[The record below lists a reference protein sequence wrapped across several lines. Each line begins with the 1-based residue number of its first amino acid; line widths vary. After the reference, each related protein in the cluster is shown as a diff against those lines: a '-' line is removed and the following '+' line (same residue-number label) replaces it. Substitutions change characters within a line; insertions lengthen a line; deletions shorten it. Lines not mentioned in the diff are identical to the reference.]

1 MYCVNCGVKLADTEK
16 RCPLCQTVVFHP
28 DIVRKEAQ
36 PLYPE
41 ELGPNPQVNSLAAQI
56 VVATAYLLA
65 ILVCLVCDLQ
75 MGGGI
80 TWAGYVIGG
89 LLLSYVVIMLPLWFS
104 KPNPV
109 VFVPCDFAAA
119 GLYLLYI
126 NLATGGSWF
135 LTFALPVTGY
145 VGALVTAVVVLRR
158 YIRRGRLYVFG
169 GAIMALGAFIPLM
182 ELLLSITFPGI
193 DFIGWCFYPLIA
205 LGLIGGMLIFLAICR
220 PARHTMA
227 RKFFI

>member
-1 MYCVNCGVKLADTEK
+1 MYCVNCGVKLSDTEK

-28 DIVRKEAQ
+28 ALARRDAE

-41 ELGPNPQVNSLAAQI
+41 GLGPGPQMNSLMMQSF
-56 VVATAYLLA
+56 VVGAYLLA
-65 ILVCLVCDLQ
+65 ILVSLVCDLQ

-126 NLATGGSWF
+126 DLATGGRWF
-135 LTFALPVTGY
+135 LSFALPVTGFI
-145 VGALVTAVVVLRR
+145 GLLVTAVVVLRR

-169 GAIMALGAFIPLM
+169 GAILALGAFMPLM
-182 ELLLSITFPGI
+182 EFLLSITFPEVG
-193 DFIGWCFYPLIA
+193 FIGWYLYPLIA
-205 LGLIGGMLIFLAICR
+205 LGLLGGMLLFLAICR
-220 PARHTMA
+220 PARHSMA

>member
-1 MYCVNCGVKLADTEK
+1 MYCINCGVKLSDTEK
-16 RCPLCQTVVFHP
+16 RCPLCQTVVCHP
-28 DIVRKEAQ
+28 DFPLQEAA

-41 ELGPNPQVNSLAAQI
+41 VLGPEPRMSSWMAQSI
-56 VVATAYLLA
+56 ITAVYILA
-65 ILVCLVCDLQ
+65 ISVCFVCDLH

-89 LLLSYVVIMLPLWFS
+89 LLLSYIIMILPIWFL

-109 VFVPCDFAAA
+109 IFVPCDFAAI

-126 NLATGGSWF
+126 NLATDGRWF
-135 LTFALPVTGY
+135 LSFAFPITGF
-145 VGALVTAVVVLRR
+145 VGLLVTTVVVLRR

-169 GAIMALGAFIPLM
+169 GAILALGAFMPLM
-182 ELLLSITFPGI
+182 EFLLYITFPSIG
-193 DFIGWCFYPLIA
+193 FIGWYLYPLIA
-205 LGLIGGMLIFLAICR
+205 LGLLGGMLLFLAICR